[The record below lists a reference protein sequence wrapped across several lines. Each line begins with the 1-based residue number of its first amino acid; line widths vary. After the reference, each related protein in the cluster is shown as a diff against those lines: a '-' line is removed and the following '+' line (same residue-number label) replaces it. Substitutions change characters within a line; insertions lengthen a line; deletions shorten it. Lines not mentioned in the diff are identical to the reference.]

1 MRTRQSHLANQKKL
15 KDMRVTLDSLYQNA
29 DQLGQASEFLEPS
42 TNTALSHEIAD
53 FFAKLTTILKAQ
65 EQVEELAKKPS
76 AVKSTQKAIYQLE
89 RYLNTV
95 EPMGYS
101 LLRRVDSI
109 TGGITSDESNPK
121 IATSNSPG
129 KDSVVAVPDRIAL
142 NPQRHPSIE
151 MAYRRPSWFCEPAYQ
166 RRASNDGLADIH
178 SYFALQNYSSSS
190 SGSSSSDLSEHS
202 HQPQSSSHS
211 HHTSSSGG
219 GFWGSSNSSKS
230 DHSSGS
236 SSDGGG
242 SWSSSSDSSGSSGS
256 SSDGG
261 GSW

>member
-1 MRTRQSHLANQKKL
+1 M
-15 KDMRVTLDSLYQNA
+15 
-29 DQLGQASEFLEPS
+29 
-42 TNTALSHEIAD
+42 
-53 FFAKLTTILKAQ
+53 
-65 EQVEELAKKPS
+65 
-76 AVKSTQKAIYQLE
+76 E

-236 SSDGGG
+236 SSDGGVPG
-242 SWSSSSDSSGSSGS
+242 AALPTVLALADPAAMVVAAGRSAEDWYQKWCNLIRKTHENILESRPLELGLRQLQLSMGDIMIRCQFN
-256 SSDGG
+256 
-261 GSW
+261 